1 MLRSK
6 LLLSFKE
13 AVLKI
18 GLRFMVQ
25 IILPIGQLNL
35 FKQENLRN
43 VGFGRLVLISLEKTL
58 ESGQLNIHFKL
69 MYLKEI

>member
-35 FKQENLRN
+35 CKQENLRN
-43 VGFGRLVLISLEKTL
+43 VGFGRLVLIS
-58 ESGQLNIHFKL
+58 
-69 MYLKEI
+69 